1 MSSARYACC
10 RKNTHYQAAA
20 SAVLTCLPDSLSCSA
35 QVNAEENKAL
45 GQKFGVQGF
54 PTLKWIVG
62 GSDGSVVDYKG
73 GRSA

>member
-1 MSSARYACC
+1 MLTSF
-10 RKNTHYQAAA
+10 TA
-20 SAVLTCLPDSLSCSA
+20 SLRGFA
-35 QVNAEENKAL
+35 QVYAEENKAL

>member
-1 MSSARYACC
+1 MQR
-10 RKNTHYQAAA
+10 NTEDQTAA
-20 SAVLTCLPDSLSCSA
+20 SAILTGLPDLLYVA
-35 QVNAEENKAL
+35 QVNAEDNKAL